1 MIHDTD
7 PEAWQRRTL
16 STWTALAAERI
27 QSLEHERDAACMLA
41 DSRADRL
48 RVYLEAEVTRRRDDP
63 AIWRVLVA
71 YPGPC
76 AYGDG
81 EGRCRA
87 HRAIGEPC
95 DYRLPSEATTC

>member
-1 MIHDTD
+1 M
-7 PEAWQRRTL
+7 TL
-16 STWTALAAERI
+16 PTWTALAAECI
-27 QSLEHERDAACMLA
+27 QSLEHASDFRARDATFVLA
-41 DSRADRL
+41 DGRADRL
-48 RVYLEAEVTRRRDDP
+48 RVYLEDEVTRRRDDP